1 MEQYSNI
8 YLAEVTADGIQD
20 PSHSGELK
28 VRVLN
33 CPEIPGVIIA
43 KCAMP
48 FGGNGSGFIGPVMP
62 LSKVLVVKAIISKP
76 SSGTPVWDWFWLGV
90 VPNIA
95 EVRKDFDE
103 IDITENI
110 FETGVMRT
118 NVNPE
123 ADKSYYGSDILEK
136 VLLKSSTGHKLE
148 LSEKVLTLENDV
160 KHDEDYTLLTTNT
173 GKHIKLDAGVGPG
186 MDRIII
192 SDENDNRIVIKSGD
206 DGDTPGPNSMVVEC
220 QGNMH
225 LNSKSGEMVLNVE
238 KDSTSKIQII
248 NDGAGDINVE
258 ARQGDV
264 NVGAAK
270 GDIKLSAKGT
280 VQIDAEQDINLDANN
295 DISINAG
302 NQMTLTA
309 SRIDLNP

>member
-1 MEQYSNI
+1 MDYSNI
-8 YLAEVTADGIQD
+8 YIGQVTSKGTLD
-20 PSHSGELK
+20 PTHSGDLEVKL
-28 VRVLN
+28 LN
-33 CPEIPGVIIA
+33 SNQVSEPIIA

-48 FGGNGSGFIGPVMP
+48 FGGKGSGLIGPVTP
-62 LSKVLVVKAIISKP
+62 LSRVLVARVNT
-76 SSGTPVWDWFWLGV
+76 SSDDKVDVFSWYWIGV
-90 VPNIA
+90 IPTYSN
-95 EVRKDFDE
+95 VRKESEDIDLTDFED
-103 IDITENI
+103 
-110 FETGVMRT
+110 TGTIVRST
-118 NVNPE
+118 LPE
-123 ADKSYYGSDILEK
+123 SEKAYYGSDVNQK
-136 VLLKSSTGHKLE
+136 VLLKSTVGHKLE
-148 LSEKVLTLENDV
+148 LSEKVLNLEGNIN
-160 KHDEDYTLLTTNT
+160 HQEDYALLTTNSN
-173 GKHIKLDAGVGPG
+173 KHIKLDAGVGPG

-192 SDENDNRIVIKSGD
+192 SDENDNRIVIKAGD
-206 DGDTPGPNSMVVEC
+206 DGDTPGPNSMVIEC

-270 GDIKLSAKGT
+270 GDINLSAKGT
-280 VQIDAEQDINLDANN
+280 VQIDAEQDINLDASN

>member
-1 MEQYSNI
+1 MEYPNVYI
-8 YLAEVTADGIQD
+8 AEVTSDGILD
-20 PSHSGELK
+20 PTHSGELE
-28 VRVLN
+28 VRILGCADV
-33 CPEIPGVIIA
+33 PDKFIA

-48 FGGNGSGFIGPVMP
+48 FGGNGSGFIGPVTP
-62 LSKVLVVKAIISKP
+62 LSKVLVTQAIISK
-76 SSGTPVWDWFWLGV
+76 SSTGPPITEWFWLGV
-90 VPNIA
+90 IPTTT

-103 IDITENI
+103 IDITEDI
-110 FETGVMRT
+110 FETGVRQE
-118 NVNPE
+118 NANPE

-136 VLLKSSTGHKLE
+136 VLLKSSIGHKLE
-148 LSEKVLTLENDV
+148 LSEKVLTLTDGI
-160 KHDEDYTLLTTNT
+160 KHDEDYALLTTNT

-192 SDENDNRIVIKSGD
+192 SDENDNRIVIKAGD
-206 DGDTPGPNSMVVEC
+206 DGDTPGPNSMVIEC

-264 NVGAAK
+264 NVGAAQ
-270 GDIKLSAKGT
+270 GDINLSAKGT

-295 DISINAG
+295 NISINAG

>member
-1 MEQYSNI
+1 MDDPNVYI
-8 YLAEVTADGIQD
+8 AEVTPDGILD
-20 PSHSGELK
+20 PTHSGELE
-28 VRVLN
+28 VRILG
-33 CPEIPGVIIA
+33 CAAIPDKFIA

-48 FGGNGSGFIGPVMP
+48 FGGNGSGFIGPVTP
-62 LSKVLVVKAIISKP
+62 LSKVLVTKVIVSQP
-76 SSGTPVWDWFWLGV
+76 SFGPPVIDWFWLGV
-90 VPNIA
+90 IPTTTQ
-95 EVRKDFDE
+95 VRKDFDE
-103 IDITENI
+103 IDITANI
-110 FETGVMRT
+110 FETGVKQE
-118 NVNPE
+118 NANPE
-123 ADKSYYGSDILEK
+123 ADKSYYGSDILQK
-136 VLLKSSTGHKLE
+136 VLIKSSMGHKLE
-148 LSEKVLTLENDV
+148 LSEKVLTLIDGV
-160 KHDEDYTLLTTNT
+160 KHDEDYALLTTNI

-206 DGDTPGPNSMVVEC
+206 DGDTPGPNSMVIEC

-225 LNSKSGEMVLNVE
+225 LNSKSGEIVLNVE

-258 ARQGDV
+258 ARHGDV
-264 NVGAAK
+264 YLGAVS
-270 GDIKLSAKGT
+270 DINLSASGT
-280 VQIDAEQDINLDANN
+280 VNVHAEQDINLDANN